1 MVQLDFSEISSES
14 IRSALCE
21 TIENQLKSKD
31 YQINVSLASKV
42 GETNFVGIVYRVS
55 FQKDGEEKHDQII
68 VKVAPQNAARRIQF
82 KSREFF
88 LREIHMYNEV
98 NC

>member
-1 MVQLDFSEISSES
+1 MLQLDSSEISSEL

-21 TIENQLKSKD
+21 TIENEVNSKD
-31 YQINVSLASKV
+31 YHLNVSFASKA
-42 GETNFVGIVYRVS
+42 GETNFVGIVYRVA
-55 FQKDGEEKHDQII
+55 FRKDGEEKHDQII

-82 KSREFF
+82 NSRAFF